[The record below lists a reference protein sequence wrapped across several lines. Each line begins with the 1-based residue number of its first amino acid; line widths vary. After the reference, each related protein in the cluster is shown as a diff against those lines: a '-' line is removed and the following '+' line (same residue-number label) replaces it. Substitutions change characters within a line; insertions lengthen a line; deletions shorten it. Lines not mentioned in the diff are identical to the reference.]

1 MTEDLEKKQALDAAA
16 QAQARAD
23 NASKTGQSGAPQTAS
38 QSVERMGTADS
49 SGALSENDGR
59 VYDNPVQ
66 KWFQTSFRPGLTS
79 WQNSGDKI
87 IDGISGLQ
95 DTPDSLFSMGEEY
108 VFKLFNWDFW
118 DKSKKF
124 MDFETANKNIQ
135 NQWGDVKN
143 KTAGNANQGVVDGF
157 TGLAETI
164 GLTSLLNACG
174 INITTPEQEAAANAN
189 VNANEEQAVANN
201 LNASKHNSGR

>member
-1 MTEDLEKKQALDAAA
+1 MTEDLEKKQAVDAAA
-16 QAQARAD
+16 QAQAQAD
-23 NASKTGQSGAPQTAS
+23 NAAKSGQPSAPQTAS
-38 QSVERMGTADS
+38 QPVERMGTADS
-49 SGALSENDGR
+49 SDALSENDE
-59 VYDNPVQ
+59 VNYDNPVQ
-66 KWFQTSFRPGLTS
+66 KWFQTSFRPVLTS

-87 IDGISGLQ
+87 IDGVSGLQ

-108 VFKLFNWDFW
+108 IFKLFSWDFW

-135 NQWGDVKN
+135 NQWKDVKN
-143 KTAGNANQGVVDGF
+143 KTVGNVNEGVVDGF
-157 TGLAETI
+157 TGLAETL

-174 INITTPEQEAAANAN
+174 INITTPEQEAAANVN

-201 LNASKHNSGR
+201 LNASKQNSGR